1 MEVLNAKTESVES
14 FFQTLNAQ
22 NVFPDVHIAQDD
34 LREACRS
41 FEFPTTRDE
50 QWKYTRVTK
59 ISNKSFS
66 LGLAGDV
73 EEIASKIEVK
83 ENQIVLVNG
92 VFAQEYSSIP
102 THKGLDIFSSFEE
115 LLEDEFPYTDILEVH
130 ENIFTIANLAY
141 PTSGLVLAVEENV
154 IVETPIT
161 ILHVSTG
168 KAILGQPQFT
178 ISLANGASLKV
189 EQNFISIE
197 ANECL
202 VNSTLVSF
210 VGQNAQLKIT
220 KTQKLDA
227 TSMHIANEYIALEKD
242 STITFNTIT
251 TDGLLTRNNLTVEV
265 NGTNCNTNLNGVYD
279 LDGQKLVD
287 NHTVVDHKA
296 PHCESNEL
304 YKGVLNGKATAVFN
318 GKVFVRKNAQ
328 KINAFQKN
336 GTILLSDDA
345 QMNSKPELEIYADD
359 VKCSHGCTTGQL
371 NEEAIFYLRAR
382 GIGELSAK
390 KLMVEAFIGEVYE
403 RMTY

>member
-1 MEVLNAKTESVES
+1 MELVNQTNSVVS
-14 FFQTLNAQ
+14 FFENLENQ

-34 LREACRS
+34 LREACKS
-41 FEFPTTRDE
+41 YAFPTTRDE
-50 QWKYTRVTK
+50 LWKYTRVTK
-59 ISNKSFS
+59 ISNKTFS
-66 LGLAGDV
+66 LGLPSDV
-73 EEIASKIEVK
+73 DDIADQIEVK
-83 ENQIVLVNG
+83 DNQIVIVNG
-92 VFAQEYSSIP
+92 VFCEEYSRIP
-102 THKGLDIFSSFEE
+102 TQVGLDVFSSFDE

-130 ENIFTIANLAY
+130 DTIFTVANLAY
-141 PTSGLVLAVEENV
+141 PTSGLVIALEPNI
-154 IVETPIT
+154 IVSSPIT

-168 KAILGQPQFT
+168 KGILSQPQFT
-178 ISLANGASLKV
+178 ISLAEGAELNLT
-189 EQNFISIE
+189 QDFLSID
-197 ANECL
+197 AADCF
-202 VNSTLVSF
+202 VNSTLVGF
-210 VGQNAQLKIT
+210 VGQNAKLKIS
-220 KTQKLDA
+220 KTQKLDPS
-227 TSMHIANEYIALEKD
+227 SMHIATEYLAQEKD
-242 STITFNTIT
+242 STLTFNTTT
-251 TDGLLTRNNLTVEV
+251 TDGLLTRNSLTIEV
-265 NGTNCNTNLNGVYD
+265 NGTNCTTNLNGVYD

-318 GKVFVRKNAQ
+318 GKVFVRKDAQ

-382 GIGELSAK
+382 GIGELAAK

-403 RMTY
+403 RMEA

>member
-1 MEVLNAKTESVES
+1 MEVVSQTTNSVEN
-14 FFQTLNAQ
+14 FFQTLDAQ
-22 NVFPDVHIAQDD
+22 NVFPDVHVAQDD
-34 LREACRS
+34 LREACTS
-41 FEFPTTRDE
+41 FAFPTTRDE
-50 QWKYTRVTK
+50 LWKYTRVTK
-59 ISNKSFS
+59 ISTKNFA
-66 LGLAGDV
+66 LGLPGDV

-83 ENQIVLVNG
+83 DNQIVIVNG
-92 VFAQEYSSIP
+92 VYAEEYSSLPEIE
-102 THKGLDIFSSFEE
+102 GLDIFSSFEE

-141 PTSGLVLAVEENV
+141 PTSGLVLAVEANT
-154 IVETPIT
+154 IVETPIS
-161 ILHVSTG
+161 ILHISTG

-178 ISLANGASLKV
+178 ISLADGASLKV
-189 EQNFISIE
+189 IQEFISIE

-202 VNSTLVSF
+202 VNSTLVGF
-210 VGQNAQLKIT
+210 VGQNAQLTIT

-227 TSMHIANEYIALEKD
+227 TSMHIANEYIAQEKD

-296 PHCESNEL
+296 AHCESNEL

-403 RMTY
+403 RMG